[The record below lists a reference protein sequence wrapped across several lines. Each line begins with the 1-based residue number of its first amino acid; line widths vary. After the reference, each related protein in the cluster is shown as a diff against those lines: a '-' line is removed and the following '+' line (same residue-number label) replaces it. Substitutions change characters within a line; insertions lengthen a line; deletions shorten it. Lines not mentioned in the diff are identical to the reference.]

1 MGLLS
6 AFQLMVKRDLLLAF
20 RRRAEIINPL
30 IFFLLVA
37 TLFPLGITPERKV
50 LALIA
55 PGVIWV
61 AALLAV
67 MLSLDQLF
75 KHDYDDGSL
84 NLLVLS
90 PVPLFWLVLAKVLV
104 HWLVTGALLL
114 LLVPI
119 LSLMLHL
126 PEAAWWPMLASLLLG
141 TPLLSLIGAI
151 GAALTVGLKK
161 GGVLLSLLVLPL
173 NIPVL
178 IFGSGAVIAAT
189 QALPYAAQLLWL
201 AVLLVLGITL
211 APFAI
216 AAGLRISV
224 SE

>member
-6 AFQLMVKRDLLLAF
+6 AFQLIVKRDLLLAF
-20 RRRAEIINPL
+20 RRRAEIVNPL

-37 TLFPLGITPERKV
+37 SLFPLGITPERKM

-90 PVPLFWLVLAKVLV
+90 PVPLFWLALAKVLV
-104 HWLVTGALLL
+104 HWLVSGALLL
-114 LLVPI
+114 LFTPI
-119 LSLMLHL
+119 LALMLHL
-126 PEAAWWPMLASLLLG
+126 PDTAWWPLLASLLLG

-189 QALPYAAQLLWL
+189 QALPYEGQLLWL

>member
-1 MGLLS
+1 
-6 AFQLMVKRDLLLAF
+6 MVKRDLLLAF

>member
-1 MGLLS
+1 MGLID
-6 AFQLMVKRDLLLAF
+6 AFQLILKRDLLLAF
-20 RRRAEIINPL
+20 RRRSEVVNPL

-37 TLFPLGITPERKV
+37 TLFPLGITPERKM

-75 KHDYDDGSL
+75 KHDYEDGSL

-104 HWLVTGALLL
+104 HWIVTGALLL
-114 LLVPI
+114 VFAPI
-119 LSLMLHL
+119 LALMLHL
-126 PEAAWWPMLASLLLG
+126 PPEGWWPLLVSLLLG

-178 IFGSGAVIAAT
+178 IFGSGAVIAST
-189 QALPYAAQLLWL
+189 QALPYSGQLLWL